1 MNNYRI
7 DNLQYSNWSKEI
19 FQINNEAKLD
29 AVHVSIA
36 YHEDFNEVKKNVEAW
51 NKYFLD
57 YKNLIFHGKT
67 FKDIEKAHQEKK
79 TAIFFGFQNCSPIED
94 DISLVEKVHNLG
106 ARFMQLT
113 YNNQSLLATG
123 CYEKNDSGVTRMGK
137 EVIKE
142 MNKIGLVVDMSHSAE
157 KSTFDAIE
165 LSTKPIAI
173 THANPSF
180 WFAAKRNKSN
190 ELLKALAS
198 SKGMLG
204 LSLYP
209 HHLKDTSKSLFKGM
223 VRINEQAA
231 HSNSFLSG
239 RSILLSKGAKSDSI
253 PGLEIF
259 TNDVKATH
267 SASVAQVDDEQIF
280 YLGTRCLNRSEA
292 ERIIVEGFLEPLS
305 RIMSYQVRAWLA
317 NIIESKWMNTELTIN
332 MDDQLKSIVEVEE
345 TRYNEN
351 EEVEQHYKYR

>member
-1 MNNYRI
+1 MSKNNNYRI

-29 AVHVSIA
+29 AVHVTIA
-36 YHEDFNEVKKNVEAW
+36 YHEDFDEVKKNVATW
-51 NKYFLD
+51 NKYFQD
-57 YKNLIFHGKT
+57 YKDLIFQGKT
-67 FKDIEKAHQEKK
+67 FQDIEKAHQEKK

-94 DISLVEKVHNLG
+94 DIGLVEAVHKMG

-142 MNKIGLVVDMSHSAE
+142 MNRVGVVVDMSHSAE

-165 LSTKPIAI
+165 LSSKPIAI

-190 ELLKALAS
+190 GLLKVLADS
-198 SKGMLG
+198 GGILG

-209 HHLKDTSKSLFKGM
+209 HHLKDESNCTLESFCAMAAKTSEIMGVKHIG
-223 VRINEQAA
+223 I
-231 HSNSFLSG
+231 G
-239 RSILLSKGAKSDSI
+239 SD
-253 PGLEIF
+253 L
-259 TNDVKATH
+259 
-267 SASVAQVDDEQIF
+267 
-280 YLGTRCLNRSEA
+280 CLNQPNSV
-292 ERIIVEGFLEPLS
+292 VEWMRNGTWTKTKDYGEGSSNNPHFPKQPKWFEDARGFNNLEKGLKKAGFQETDVNDILGNNWYNFY
-305 RIMSYQVRAWLA
+305 RG
-317 NIIESKWMNTELTIN
+317 IN
-332 MDDQLKSIVEVEE
+332 
-345 TRYNEN
+345 N
-351 EEVEQHYKYR
+351 